1 MMKKKNLKGL
11 TLEELQDFVEEL
23 GEPSYRAKQIF
34 RWIYKGQTEF
44 DYMTDL
50 PKTLIQKLKTNA
62 CVSTID
68 IYKKYESNIDKT
80 VKYVFL
86 LEDGNMVEGVKLEYS
101 FGLSA
106 CISSQVGC
114 PMGCAFCASA
124 IGGLIRNLTCGEM
137 CDEVLA
143 IQKDTGQK
151 VSRVVVMGSG
161 EPLLNYP
168 ELIRFLRLLNSP
180 LAFNISYRRITVSTC
195 GIVPGI
201 KKLAEEG
208 IPVTLAVSLHAPEDA
223 LRNQLMP
230 VNRRYP
236 ILQLLD
242 ACKYYIIK
250 TKRRITFE
258 YALIAGVNDS
268 VECAEKLA
276 FLLRGMLCHVNLIP
290 LNPVKERYFERSG
303 SEQVRLFERI
313 LTENGISATIRR
325 EMGADIEAA
334 CGQLRRSLLKR

>member
-1 MMKKKNLKGL
+1 
-11 TLEELQDFVEEL
+11 
-23 GEPSYRAKQIF
+23 
-34 RWIYKGQTEF
+34 
-44 DYMTDL
+44 
-50 PKTLIQKLKTNA
+50 
-62 CVSTID
+62 
-68 IYKKYESNIDKT
+68 
-80 VKYVFL
+80 
-86 LEDGNMVEGVKLEYS
+86 
-101 FGLSA
+101 
-106 CISSQVGC
+106 
-114 PMGCAFCASA
+114 MGCAFCASA

-208 IPVTLAVSLHAPEDA
+208 IPVTLAVSLHAPEDD

>member
-1 MMKKKNLKGL
+1 MKKKNLKGL